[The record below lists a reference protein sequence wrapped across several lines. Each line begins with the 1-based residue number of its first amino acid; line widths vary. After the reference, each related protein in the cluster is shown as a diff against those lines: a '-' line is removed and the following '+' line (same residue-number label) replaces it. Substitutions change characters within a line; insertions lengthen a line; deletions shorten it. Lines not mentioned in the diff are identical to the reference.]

1 MKHKRRK
8 TGYFVVTI
16 AILLIAGRIYLPYW
30 VKDYV
35 NRTLDNIDG
44 YSGSISDIDLALW
57 RGAYQID
64 GLILVKDNGPEE
76 TPFLTI
82 KKTDLSVEWRALFK
96 GEVVAEVDLYSPE
109 MNMVFAGTNAVQT
122 GTDTDWTVAIKD
134 LMPLDIN
141 RIGIHGGRI
150 NYKDFTSSPDI
161 NLYLSSLDATVTNL
175 RNVDEENVALPSDI
189 TATAG
194 TIGRGRFSLNGKLN
208 ILKKTPDFDLNIKAE
223 SVALPAINNFT
234 NKFIGVDFAGG
245 NLGIY
250 SEIAAKDARVN
261 GYVKPVLTEVNMVDT
276 ETQDTNPFDVIWE
289 SIVSVFTEVTENQE
303 EDQFAMR
310 IPLEGSLDNPESNP
324 WQVVGS
330 IFRNGFVKA
339 FSRNVDG
346 DVNFFGQQSE

>member
-1 MKHKRRK
+1 MKHKKRK
-8 TGYFVVTI
+8 TGYFIIIIV
-16 AILLIAGRIYLPYW
+16 ILLVAGRIYLPYW
-30 VKDYV
+30 VKNYV

-44 YSGSISDIDLALW
+44 YSGSISDVDLALW

-64 GLILVKDNGPEE
+64 DLILVKDDGPKN

-96 GEVVAEVDLYSPE
+96 GKVVAEVDLYSPE

-122 GTDTDWTVAIKD
+122 GTDTDWTQAIKD

-141 RIGIHGGRI
+141 RVGIHSGRI

-175 RNVDEENVALPSDI
+175 RNVEDENVALPSDI
-189 TATAG
+189 KANAG
-194 TIGRGRFSLNGKLN
+194 TIGEGRFTLDGKLN
-208 ILKKTPDFDLNIKAE
+208 VLKKTPDFDLNMKAE
-223 SVALPAINNFT
+223 GVALPSVNDFT

-250 SEIAAKDARVN
+250 SEIAAKGGQVN

-289 SIVSVFTEVTENQE
+289 SIVSVFTE
-303 EDQFAMR
+303 
-310 IPLEGSLDNPESNP
+310 
-324 WQVVGS
+324 
-330 IFRNGFVKA
+330 
-339 FSRNVDG
+339 
-346 DVNFFGQQSE
+346 